1 MTTELDLTIII
12 VNWNSAA
19 FARKCL
25 SSIYQNTRTIRF
37 EVIVIDNASH
47 DGCGVMIERDFP
59 AARFIQSA
67 DNSGFARANNL
78 GFQHS
83 SGRNTLFLNPD
94 TEVVGPAIERL
105 VQFLD
110 ATPHAGVVG
119 ARLLNSDH
127 SIQTSCIQRYPTLLN
142 QVLDTDFLRERFPNW
157 PLWGMQPLLDSP
169 DRDAPVEVVSGA
181 CQMIRRG
188 VFEQVG
194 FYDTSYFM
202 YAEDVDLCFKAEQA
216 GLQNYFVGDAVVV
229 HHGGRSSEATGGST
243 FATVVMHESRYK
255 FFAHRRGKVEAQAYR
270 ALMAFTA
277 LFRLG
282 LLVGLL
288 GLTLGFF
295 RLKKIR
301 ITIAKWTLVFR
312 WAIGLESWA
321 KTIGSSETL
330 EHTTELT

>member
-1 MTTELDLTIII
+1 MTTQLDLTIII

-19 FARKCL
+19 FVRKCL

-47 DGCGVMIERDFP
+47 DGCGAMIERDFP
-59 AARFIQSA
+59 AVRFIQSA

-110 ATPHAGVVG
+110 ATPQAGVVG

-157 PLWGMQPLLDSP
+157 SLWGMQPLLDSP
-169 DRDAPVEVVSGA
+169 EKDAPVEVVSGA

-202 YAEDVDLCFKAEQA
+202 YAEDVDLCFKAEQV
-216 GLQNYFVGDAVVV
+216 GLQNYYVGDAVVV

-255 FFAHRRGKVEAQAYR
+255 FFAHRRGKIEAKAYR
-270 ALMAFTA
+270 ALMVLTA
-277 LFRLG
+277 LFRIGLLMSFLAVTLG
-282 LLVGLL
+282 L
-288 GLTLGFF
+288 F
-295 RLKKIR
+295 RRTVLSAAMR
-301 ITIAKWTLVFR
+301 KWGKVFR
-312 WAIGLESWA
+312 WSIGLESWA
-321 KTIGSSETL
+321 DSLLPRETCGG
-330 EHTTELT
+330 HVA